1 MRTYIFSAVMLMLA
15 VPFAANSQEQSSTSS
30 AVKTPAPVEA
40 RQDVDKSKDSTI
52 VFFREAHFTGSAL
65 KPSIYIDG
73 KEADRL
79 VNGHWF
85 SVHAEPGKHELQSS
99 AKNQPATVI
108 ETKAGETA
116 YVQMVVV
123 TGNWRG
129 GGRLMQV
136 DSTDAQKVVA
146 KLKPLHE

>member
-1 MRTYIFSAVMLMLA
+1 MFMLA
-15 VPFAANSQEQSSTSS
+15 LPFAASSQQQSANSP
-30 AVKTPAPVEA
+30 AVTTPAPLEV
-40 RQDVDKSKDSTI
+40 RLGVDKRKDSTI
-52 VFFREAHFTGSAL
+52 IFFREAHLTGSGL
-65 KPSIYIDG
+65 KPSIYVDG

-79 VNGHWF
+79 VNGRWF
-85 SVHAEPGKHELQSS
+85 SVHAEPGKHQLQSS
-99 AKNQPATVI
+99 AKNEPATVI